1 MIDKKSFNA
10 IIMPK
15 KIKPTLAFF
24 GHHKGATTWIIN
36 ILKQVC
42 FDLGLKHAV
51 ASNSNKFQQ
60 DLSRFIDQNKIG
72 FLFYVNADYRY
83 VSSLS
88 NFKGF
93 HVVRDPRDV
102 IVSGY
107 FSHRYSHSTEN
118 WEKLILHRAQLEKAS
133 KEEGLLLEMEFSRQ
147 FLEEMYHWN
156 YDLPNVLELRMENII
171 QNPYESFINIFQ
183 FLEIIDDSRSNT
195 QKCLKYFL
203 SKAVVRTFNKYTSFQ
218 LTCDR
223 ILMSRLLEI
232 VYINRF
238 THKSQGRRLGEED
251 ITSHYRKGVPGDWKN
266 HFNSE
271 HVQFFK
277 ANYNDLLL
285 KLGYESCL
293 NWEHTPTDT
302 RLLYPVN

>member
-1 MIDKKSFNA
+1 MQLVLSKET
-10 IIMPK
+10 
-15 KIKPTLAFF
+15 KPTLAFF
-24 GHHKGATTWIIN
+24 GHHKGATTWIRSVLGKVCSELH
-36 ILKQVC
+36 LKYAIAGDPTK
-42 FDLGLKHAV
+42 FDYNL
-51 ASNSNKFQQ
+51 N
-60 DLSRFIDQNKIG
+60 RFIEQKKID

-93 HVVRDPRDV
+93 HVVRDPRDI

-107 FSHRYSHSTEN
+107 FSHRYSHSTAN
-118 WEKLILHRAQLEKAS
+118 WEKLILHREQLEKVS

-156 YDLPNVLELRMENII
+156 YNLPNVLELKMEDII
-171 QNPYESFINIFQ
+171 QNPYESFIDIFQ

-203 SKAVVRTFNKYTSFQ
+203 SKAVVRKLNKYTPFQ

-238 THKSQGRRLGEED
+238 TNKSQGRRLGKED

-266 HFNSE
+266 HFNAE

>member
-1 MIDKKSFNA
+1 MQLVFSNET
-10 IIMPK
+10 
-15 KIKPTLAFF
+15 KPTLAFF
-24 GHHKGATTWIIN
+24 GHHKGATTWIRSVLRKVCSELR
-36 ILKQVC
+36 LKYAIA
-42 FDLGLKHAV
+42 GAP
-51 ASNSNKFQQ
+51 NKF
-60 DLSRFIDQNKIG
+60 DYNLSRFIDQNKID

-83 VSSLS
+83 VNSLS

-93 HVVRDPRDV
+93 HVVRDPRDI

-118 WEKLILHRAQLEKAS
+118 WEKLISHRAQLEKVS

-156 YDLPNVLELRMENII
+156 YNLPNVLELKMEDMI
-171 QNPYESFINIFQ
+171 QNPYESFVNIFQ
-183 FLEIIDDSRSNT
+183 FLEVIDDSRSNT

-203 SKAVVRTFNKYTSFQ
+203 SKAVVRKLNKYTPFEVS
-218 LTCDR
+218 CKR